1 MQNVQ
6 RTYLPAAGRDW
17 ALRFY
22 DPFVKLLGADSARR
36 TLLQHANL
44 HPGHRVLDIGCGTG
58 TFVALIK
65 RVHPDV
71 SVVGLD
77 PDPKALA
84 RAKKKAA
91 RAGVSIQFDQG
102 FSDELPY
109 ADASF
114 ARVFSSFMFHHIP
127 DNQREKT
134 LQEVYRILPPGGSLH
149 LLDFESSDD
158 EIQSALARW
167 LHSSH
172 RLKDNSEIKILGLM
186 KGAGFANP
194 KKVGSGA
201 LLLGHLRFGYYSGSR
216 DDANVNP

>member
-1 MQNVQ
+1 
-6 RTYLPAAGRDW
+6 
-17 ALRFY
+17 
-22 DPFVKLLGADSARR
+22 
-36 TLLQHANL
+36 
-44 HPGHRVLDIGCGTG
+44 
-58 TFVALIK
+58 LIK
-65 RVHPDV
+65 RVHPEV

-109 ADASF
+109 ADTSF

-134 LQEVYRILPPGGSLH
+134 LQEVCRILSPGGSLH

-158 EIQSALARW
+158 ETQSALARW

-172 RLKDNSEIKILGLM
+172 RLNGRSNKAVPEACQ
-186 KGAGFANP
+186 KGRNGEP
-194 KKVGSGA
+194 
-201 LLLGHLRFGYYSGSR
+201 
-216 DDANVNP
+216 